1 MKETTNEKLKELKK
15 QYTERLKSQSHKAI
29 EDALRILNYYHGL
42 CQEDEHS
49 TVRIDLKAMDKDT
62 AQIFELINQYK
73 IGIRDI
79 LIENGEVLTHISE
92 VPPEN
97 IQDGKIKRSI
107 KALNQYEDERDDWV
121 FASSLPV
128 DGTNIYIA
136 RKPEGIIKFTKD
148 NDYVFGGDNM
158 IVEQDEQGNNH
169 VYLREPNYAYLISPL
184 KFLPVVAIRKD
195 SEGYPHFIFDDEWVS
210 NEEVDLNDKKQV
222 IGEPVVIRDV
232 TDLVRH
238 NQIFCDINLTN
249 EGNNIKNA
257 KNEEEGIALIK
268 DGIHNGRLR
277 YINGEANINVNNL
290 LIDDQILKKI
300 GEMAMK
306 LKSADIKDARIHIA
320 KNRDYIIPQNK

>member
-1 MKETTNEKLKELKK
+1 MKKDTSEKIEKLRREYTDILK
-15 QYTERLKSQSHKAI
+15 TQSHQSI
-29 EDALRILNYYHGL
+29 EDALKVLNYYHGL
-42 CQEDEHS
+42 CRKYEHS
-49 TVRIDLKAMDKDT
+49 TVRIDLKAMDKET
-62 AQIFELINQYK
+62 AKIFELINQYK
-73 IGIRDI
+73 IGLRDI
-79 LIENGEVLTHISE
+79 LIENGEVLTHISSKS
-92 VPPEN
+92 PEN
-97 IQDGKIKRSI
+97 MQDGKIKRSI
-107 KALNQYEDERDDWV
+107 KVLNQYEDERDDWV
-121 FASSLPV
+121 FASSSPV

-136 RKPEGIIKFTKD
+136 IKSEGVIKFTKD

-158 IVEQDEQGNNH
+158 IVEQDEQGDNH

-210 NEEVDLNDKKQV
+210 NEDVDLNDKNQV
-222 IGEPVVIRDV
+222 IGEPIEIRDV
-232 TDLVRH
+232 TDIVRH

-290 LIDDQILKKI
+290 LIDDQIVKKI
-300 GEMAMK
+300 GEMAME
-306 LKSADIKDARIHIA
+306 LKPTDIKNARIHIA

>member
-169 VYLREPNYAYLISPL
+169 VY
-184 KFLPVVAIRKD
+184 
-195 SEGYPHFIFDDEWVS
+195 
-210 NEEVDLNDKKQV
+210 
-222 IGEPVVIRDV
+222 
-232 TDLVRH
+232 
-238 NQIFCDINLTN
+238 
-249 EGNNIKNA
+249 
-257 KNEEEGIALIK
+257 
-268 DGIHNGRLR
+268 
-277 YINGEANINVNNL
+277 
-290 LIDDQILKKI
+290 
-300 GEMAMK
+300 
-306 LKSADIKDARIHIA
+306 
-320 KNRDYIIPQNK
+320 